1 MRLRRFGALK
11 IVGAIGPAGGGTHRA
26 SSSEEPMRRRGG
38 EIAREASRL
47 RWAARATRRTNNN
60 NGPHLRHALCRFD
73 SQKKF
78 AS

>member
-47 RWAARATRRTNNN
+47 RWAARATRRLERRMQGT
-60 NGPHLRHALCRFD
+60 HERHIGLHPYLVE
-73 SQKKF
+73 
-78 AS
+78 